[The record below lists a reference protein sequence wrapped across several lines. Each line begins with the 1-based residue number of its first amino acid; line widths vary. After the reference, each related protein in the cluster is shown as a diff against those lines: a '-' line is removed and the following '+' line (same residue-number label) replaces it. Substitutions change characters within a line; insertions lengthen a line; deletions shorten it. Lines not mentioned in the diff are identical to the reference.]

1 MFLIPSKQI
10 PDLFDAKVVN
20 EDFEIIC
27 KRASS
32 VLGIS
37 TQKLID
43 VLQQSAEDELQH
55 RFQKAMQKVS
65 SPQNTPVSV
74 NHPKES
80 TRNKETTN
88 ETKTQSTKSLTP
100 TKKDRQ
106 SLSIDQK
113 STRCCVEACV
123 VKKISKPQYI
133 DGKLYCAAH
142 YKQVKSKQIPLS
154 LSSTPQ
160 EKESSKDFIP
170 GSLEGHTGIELDSP
184 PKPILNEEHR
194 AYWSCVPIS
203 YVDNT
208 GQEVHYK
215 LHKPTGIILDKIVQE
230 DGTMSFSLIGHY
242 DEDNF
247 TDKSELVSTLL
258 DWCKQS
264 GIIV

>member
-10 PDLFDAKVVN
+10 PDLFDSKVVN

-37 TQKLID
+37 TQKLMD
-43 VLQQSAEDELQH
+43 ALQQSAEDELQH
-55 RFQKAMQKVS
+55 RFQKAIQKAR
-65 SPQNTPVSV
+65 SPQNV
-74 NHPKES
+74 PK
-80 TRNKETTN
+80 
-88 ETKTQSTKSLTP
+88 ETKTQLTTSP
-100 TKKDRQ
+100 TPIKQ
-106 SLSIDQK
+106 
-113 STRCCVEACV
+113 TRCSVEACI
-123 VKKISKPQYI
+123 VKKITKPQYI

-142 YKQVKSKQIPLS
+142 YKQVKSKQLPLS
-154 LSSTPQ
+154 LSSTLQ
-160 EKESSKDFIP
+160 ENGFSKDISP
-170 GSLEGHTGIELDSP
+170 GSIEGHSNIAIESP
-184 PKPILNEEHR
+184 PKPILNQEHR

-203 YVDNT
+203 YTDIT

-215 LHKPTGIILDKIVQE
+215 LHKPTGIILDKITQE
-230 DGTMSFSLIGHY
+230 DGQMSFALIGHY

-247 TDKSELVSTLL
+247 TDKSEFDPKLL